1 MPHDG
6 GMMIRTPDPI
16 SCPARH
22 AAVMCQSVTHQPVT
36 CQPVTRQ
43 PGTRQPVT
51 CRPAISGPPGLGRH
65 LPRPLLAI
73 PLPTIPLPTIP
84 LLSMPLLAM
93 LLLTSLA
100 GCAMTGDDR
109 MALATGE
116 QSATP
121 HSGMIESDDNTIT
134 FEFGVGM
141 TGPTRVVAVTS
152 SSSIPAT
159 SDDDAYLE
167 YLARQKI
174 AEWRQTEQS
183 VRLSSSQLEA
193 RRRAARRVSQSGADT
208 GADGAGEAATDWA
221 ENTRITPQEPAT
233 RADLI
238 VRRLSPDGQTAPT
251 ILKVIQE

>member
-22 AAVMCQSVTHQPVT
+22 AAVT

-43 PGTRQPVT
+43 PVMCQPGTCQPVM
-51 CRPAISGPPGLGRH
+51 CRPAISGPPSLGGH
-65 LPRPLLAI
+65 LPRS
-73 PLPTIPLPTIP
+73 
-84 LLSMPLLAM
+84 LLSMPLLSM
-93 LLLTSLA
+93 LLLASLA

-121 HSGMIESDDNTIT
+121 HSAMIESDDNTIT

-174 AEWRQTEQS
+174 AEWRQAEQS
-183 VRLSSSQLEA
+183 VRLSSPQLEA

-208 GADGAGEAATDWA
+208 GAGGAGETATDWA

-238 VRRLSPDGQTAPT
+238 VRRLSPDGQTEPT

>member
-22 AAVMCQSVTHQPVT
+22 AAVT

-43 PGTRQPVT
+43 PGTRQPVMCRPGT
-51 CRPAISGPPGLGRH
+51 CQPAMCRPAISGPPGLGGH
-65 LPRPLLAI
+65 LPRSLLSMS
-73 PLPTIPLPTIP
+73 LLSMP
-84 LLSMPLLAM
+84 LLSMLLLAM

-121 HSGMIESDDNTIT
+121 HSAMIESDDNTIT

-174 AEWRQTEQS
+174 AEWRQAEQS
-183 VRLSSSQLEA
+183 VRLSSPQLEA
-193 RRRAARRVSQSGADT
+193 RRRAARRVSQSGAYT
-208 GADGAGEAATDWA
+208 GAGGAGETATDWA
-221 ENTRITPQEPAT
+221 ENMRITPQEPAT

-238 VRRLSPDGQTAPT
+238 VRRLSPDGQTEPT

>member
-1 MPHDG
+1 
-6 GMMIRTPDPI
+6 
-16 SCPARH
+16 
-22 AAVMCQSVTHQPVT
+22 
-36 CQPVTRQ
+36 
-43 PGTRQPVT
+43 
-51 CRPAISGPPGLGRH
+51 
-65 LPRPLLAI
+65 
-73 PLPTIPLPTIP
+73 
-84 LLSMPLLAM
+84 
-93 LLLTSLA
+93 
-100 GCAMTGDDR
+100 
-109 MALATGE
+109 
-116 QSATP
+116 
-121 HSGMIESDDNTIT
+121 MIESDDNTIT

-238 VRRLSPDGQTAPT
+238 VRRLSPDGQTEPT

>member
-22 AAVMCQSVTHQPVT
+22 AAVTCQPVT
-36 CQPVTRQ
+36 CQPAMCR
-43 PGTRQPVT
+43 PGTCQPAM
-51 CRPAISGPPGLGRH
+51 CRPAISGPPSLGGH
-65 LPRPLLAI
+65 LPRSLLSMS
-73 PLPTIPLPTIP
+73 LLSMP
-84 LLSMPLLAM
+84 LLSMLLLAM

-121 HSGMIESDDNTIT
+121 HSAMIESDDNTIT

-159 SDDDAYLE
+159 AMMMPILNIWRGRKSPNGGRRSKVSGCHHRSLKRVDARRGASRNPVPIRVQVA
-167 YLARQKI
+167 LARPRRTGLKI
-174 AEWRQTEQS
+174 RAS
-183 VRLSSSQLEA
+183 H
-193 RRRAARRVSQSGADT
+193 RRNRPR
-208 GADGAGEAATDWA
+208 
-221 ENTRITPQEPAT
+221 
-233 RADLI
+233 
-238 VRRLSPDGQTAPT
+238 APT
-251 ILKVIQE
+251 

>member
-22 AAVMCQSVTHQPVT
+22 AAVMCQSVTHQP
-36 CQPVTRQ
+36 
-43 PGTRQPVT
+43 GTRQPVA
-51 CRPAISGPPGLGRH
+51 CRLAISGLPGLGRH
-65 LPRPLLAI
+65 LPRSLLAM
-73 PLPTIPLPTIP
+73 PLPTIP

-93 LLLTSLA
+93 LLLVSLA

-121 HSGMIESDDNTIT
+121 HSAMIESDDNTIT

-174 AEWRQTEQS
+174 AEWRQAEQS
-183 VRLSSSQLEA
+183 VRLSSPQLEA
-193 RRRAARRVSQSGADT
+193 RRRAARRVSQSGAYT
-208 GADGAGEAATDWA
+208 GAGGAGETATDWA

-238 VRRLSPDGQTAPT
+238 VRRLSPDGQTEPT

>member
-1 MPHDG
+1 M
-6 GMMIRTPDPI
+6 
-16 SCPARH
+16 
-22 AAVMCQSVTHQPVT
+22 
-36 CQPVTRQ
+36 
-43 PGTRQPVT
+43 
-51 CRPAISGPPGLGRH
+51 
-65 LPRPLLAI
+65 
-73 PLPTIPLPTIP
+73 P
-84 LLSMPLLAM
+84 LLSMPLLSM
-93 LLLTSLA
+93 LLLASLA

-121 HSGMIESDDNTIT
+121 HSAMIESDDNTIT

-183 VRLSSSQLEA
+183 VQLSSPQLEA

-208 GADGAGEAATDWA
+208 GAGGAGETATDWA

-238 VRRLSPDGQTAPT
+238 VRRLSPDGQTEPT

>member
-22 AAVMCQSVTHQPVT
+22 AAVMCQSVTHQP
-36 CQPVTRQ
+36 
-43 PGTRQPVT
+43 GTRQPVA
-51 CRPAISGPPGLGRH
+51 CRLAISGPPGLGRH

-121 HSGMIESDDNTIT
+121 HSAMIESDDNTIT

-174 AEWRQTEQS
+174 AEWRQAEQS
-183 VRLSSSQLEA
+183 VRLSSPQLEA
-193 RRRAARRVSQSGADT
+193 RRRAARRVSQSGAYT
-208 GADGAGEAATDWA
+208 GAGGAGETATDSA

>member
-22 AAVMCQSVTHQPVT
+22 AAVT

-43 PGTRQPVT
+43 PGTRQPVM
-51 CRPAISGPPGLGRH
+51 CRPAISVPPGLGGH
-65 LPRPLLAI
+65 LPR
-73 PLPTIPLPTIP
+73 P
-84 LLSMPLLAM
+84 LLSMPLLSMPLLSM
-93 LLLTSLA
+93 LLLASLA

>member
-1 MPHDG
+1 M
-6 GMMIRTPDPI
+6 
-16 SCPARH
+16 
-22 AAVMCQSVTHQPVT
+22 
-36 CQPVTRQ
+36 
-43 PGTRQPVT
+43 
-51 CRPAISGPPGLGRH
+51 
-65 LPRPLLAI
+65 
-73 PLPTIPLPTIP
+73 P
-84 LLSMPLLAM
+84 LLSMPLLSM
-93 LLLTSLA
+93 LLASLA

-121 HSGMIESDDNTIT
+121 HSAMIESDDNTIT

-174 AEWRQTEQS
+174 AEWRQAEQS
-183 VRLSSSQLEA
+183 VRLSSPQLEA
-193 RRRAARRVSQSGADT
+193 RRRAARRVSQFGAYT
-208 GADGAGEAATDWA
+208 GAGGAGETATDWA

-238 VRRLSPDGQTAPT
+238 VRRLSPDGQTEPT